1 MVPSNFGYSLREAGH
16 HFRRNWTTV
25 LGAIVTIFLSLFII
39 GLFVLGSVMISS
51 VVGGVEDS
59 VTIQAY
65 LSDSASDAA
74 VEDLQSEISSWDNVE
89 SVTYKSKD
97 EALEEYRT
105 SMSNR
110 NASDAVAALDGENP
124 LPASLVITLTD
135 PQEVADTAE
144 RIMNDASFAE
154 IRDTADDPESSPSDD
169 VVYGQG
175 TVDRLF
181 EVTNYIR
188 IGAVVLVAMLTFVAF
203 VFINN
208 TIRLAITARRR
219 EIAIMR
225 LVGASN
231 SFIRGPFVMEGV
243 LEAFIAALL
252 AIAALA
258 GGMQVLMPM
267 LQDNLSFLAFN
278 IPNEVLYATF
288 GGSARHRHRHRPVW
302 LGHRHE
308 ALPQGLARPIVLA
321 VPGAPAFHA
330 RVIALGAQNSRLG
343 MPGPSACARWGLH
356 LSGAWDKLGGE
367 GREGRRGHESQQAAS
382 WQQEARSQRG
392 AARSRTYAHGDAR
405 DLSSGGGL
413 RRDVRGVLRPR
424 AARPA
429 RGDERGRGRGCAR
442 GAARHATARRRP
454 LRDLPRRRDLSRP
467 LCAGG
472 AARCGHAA

>member
-16 HFRRNWTTV
+16 HFRRNWTTA

-39 GLFVLGSVMISS
+39 GLFVLGSVMISN

-65 LSDSASDAA
+65 LSDTAADSDVQSFQEE
-74 VEDLQSEISSWDNVE
+74 VEGWDNVD
-89 SVTYKSKD
+89 SVTYKSKE

-124 LPASLVITLTD
+124 LPASLVITLND
-135 PQEVADTAE
+135 PQEVEATAE
-144 RIMNDASFAE
+144 RIMKDPAFLE
-154 IRDTADDPESSPSDD
+154 IRDTADDATSSPADD

-188 IGAVVLVAMLTFVAF
+188 LGAVALVIMLTFVAF

-231 SFIRGPFVMEGV
+231 GFIRGPFVMEGV
-243 LEAFIAALL
+243 LEALIAALL

-258 GGMQVLMPM
+258 GGMRVLLPM
-267 LQDNLSFLAFN
+267 LQKNLSFLSFE
-278 IPNEVLYATF
+278 IPARILYATF
-288 GGSARHRHRHRPVW
+288 GGLLIVGIVIGLFGSA
-302 LGHRHE
+302 
-308 ALPQGLARPIVLA
+308 
-321 VPGAPAFHA
+321 
-330 RVIALGAQNSRLG
+330 IA
-343 MPGPSACARWGLH
+343 M
-356 LSGAWDKLGGE
+356 
-367 GREGRRGHESQQAAS
+367 RR
-382 WQQEARSQRG
+382 
-392 AARSRTYAHGDAR
+392 Y
-405 DLSSGGGL
+405 LK
-413 RRDVRGVLRPR
+413 V
-424 AARPA
+424 
-429 RGDERGRGRGCAR
+429 
-442 GAARHATARRRP
+442 
-454 LRDLPRRRDLSRP
+454 
-467 LCAGG
+467 
-472 AARCGHAA
+472 

>member
-188 IGAVVLVAMLTFVAF
+188 IAAVVLVAMLTFVAF

-288 GGSARHRHRHRPVW
+288 AGLLVIGIVIGLFGSA
-302 LGHRHE
+302 
-308 ALPQGLARPIVLA
+308 
-321 VPGAPAFHA
+321 
-330 RVIALGAQNSRLG
+330 IA
-343 MPGPSACARWGLH
+343 M
-356 LSGAWDKLGGE
+356 
-367 GREGRRGHESQQAAS
+367 RR
-382 WQQEARSQRG
+382 
-392 AARSRTYAHGDAR
+392 Y
-405 DLSSGGGL
+405 LK
-413 RRDVRGVLRPR
+413 V
-424 AARPA
+424 
-429 RGDERGRGRGCAR
+429 
-442 GAARHATARRRP
+442 
-454 LRDLPRRRDLSRP
+454 
-467 LCAGG
+467 
-472 AARCGHAA
+472 

>member
-1 MVPSNFGYSLREAGH
+1 MVPSNLGYSLREAGH

-39 GLFVLGSVMISS
+39 GMFVLGSVMISS

-65 LSDSASDAA
+65 LSDSASDAD
-74 VEDLQSEISSWDNVE
+74 VESLQSKIEGWDNVD
-89 SVTYKSKD
+89 SVSYKTKE

-135 PQEVADTAE
+135 PQEVAATAE
-144 RIMNDASFAE
+144 RIMEDSDFLA
-154 IRDTADDPESSPSDD
+154 IRDTADDPESSPADD
-169 VVYGQG
+169 AVYGQG

-188 IGAVVLVAMLTFVAF
+188 VGAVALVVMLTFVAF

-231 SFIRGPFVMEGV
+231 SFIRGPFVTEGV
-243 LEAFIAALL
+243 LESLIAALL

-258 GGMQVLMPM
+258 GGMNVLMPM
-267 LQDNLSFLAFN
+267 LQQNLSFLAFEV
-278 IPNEVLYATF
+278 PSEVLYATF
-288 GGSARHRHRHRPVW
+288 GGLLVVGILIGLFGSA
-302 LGHRHE
+302 
-308 ALPQGLARPIVLA
+308 
-321 VPGAPAFHA
+321 
-330 RVIALGAQNSRLG
+330 IA
-343 MPGPSACARWGLH
+343 M
-356 LSGAWDKLGGE
+356 
-367 GREGRRGHESQQAAS
+367 RR
-382 WQQEARSQRG
+382 
-392 AARSRTYAHGDAR
+392 Y
-405 DLSSGGGL
+405 LK
-413 RRDVRGVLRPR
+413 V
-424 AARPA
+424 
-429 RGDERGRGRGCAR
+429 
-442 GAARHATARRRP
+442 
-454 LRDLPRRRDLSRP
+454 
-467 LCAGG
+467 
-472 AARCGHAA
+472 

>member
-1 MVPSNFGYSLREAGH
+1 MVPSNLGYSLREAGH

-39 GLFVLGSVMISS
+39 GMFVLGSVMISS

-65 LSDSASDAA
+65 LSDSASDADI
-74 VEDLQSEISSWDNVE
+74 ESLQSKIEGWDNVD
-89 SVTYKSKD
+89 SVSYKTKE

-135 PQEVADTAE
+135 PQEVAATAE
-144 RIMNDASFAE
+144 RIMEDSDFLA
-154 IRDTADDPESSPSDD
+154 IRDTADDPESSPADD

-188 IGAVVLVAMLTFVAF
+188 VGAVALVVMLTFVAF

-208 TIRLAITARRR
+208 TIRLAITARRH

-231 SFIRGPFVMEGV
+231 SFIRGPFVTEGV
-243 LEAFIAALL
+243 LESLIAALL

-258 GGMQVLMPM
+258 GGMNVLMPM
-267 LQDNLSFLAFN
+267 LRQNLSFLAFEV
-278 IPNEVLYATF
+278 PSEVLYATF
-288 GGSARHRHRHRPVW
+288 GGLLVVGILIGLFGSA
-302 LGHRHE
+302 
-308 ALPQGLARPIVLA
+308 
-321 VPGAPAFHA
+321 
-330 RVIALGAQNSRLG
+330 IA
-343 MPGPSACARWGLH
+343 M
-356 LSGAWDKLGGE
+356 
-367 GREGRRGHESQQAAS
+367 RR
-382 WQQEARSQRG
+382 
-392 AARSRTYAHGDAR
+392 Y
-405 DLSSGGGL
+405 LK
-413 RRDVRGVLRPR
+413 V
-424 AARPA
+424 
-429 RGDERGRGRGCAR
+429 
-442 GAARHATARRRP
+442 
-454 LRDLPRRRDLSRP
+454 
-467 LCAGG
+467 
-472 AARCGHAA
+472 

>member
-65 LSDSASDAA
+65 LSDDATDGE
-74 VEDLQSEISSWDNVE
+74 VEAFQSKIEGWDNVE
-89 SVTYKSKD
+89 SVSYKSKD
-97 EALEEYRT
+97 EALEEYRD

-124 LPASLVITLTD
+124 LPASLVITLND
-135 PQEVADTAE
+135 PQEVAATAE
-144 RIMNDASFAE
+144 RIMEDSTFLE
-154 IRDTADDPESSPSDD
+154 IRDTADDPASSPADD

-188 IGAVVLVAMLTFVAF
+188 IGAVALVVMLTFVAF

-231 SFIRGPFVMEGV
+231 GFIRGPFVMEGV
-243 LEAFIAALL
+243 LESLIAALL

-258 GGMQVLMPM
+258 GGMRVLMPM
-267 LQDNLSFLAFN
+267 LRENLSFLAFD
-278 IPNEVLYATF
+278 IPNEVLLATF
-288 GGSARHRHRHRPVW
+288 GGLLLVGILIGLFGSA
-302 LGHRHE
+302 
-308 ALPQGLARPIVLA
+308 
-321 VPGAPAFHA
+321 
-330 RVIALGAQNSRLG
+330 IA
-343 MPGPSACARWGLH
+343 M
-356 LSGAWDKLGGE
+356 
-367 GREGRRGHESQQAAS
+367 RR
-382 WQQEARSQRG
+382 
-392 AARSRTYAHGDAR
+392 Y
-405 DLSSGGGL
+405 LK
-413 RRDVRGVLRPR
+413 V
-424 AARPA
+424 
-429 RGDERGRGRGCAR
+429 
-442 GAARHATARRRP
+442 
-454 LRDLPRRRDLSRP
+454 
-467 LCAGG
+467 
-472 AARCGHAA
+472 